1 MSYRHFLADDL
12 QAMPKRQRTE
22 FVQGL
27 SGIKSLFAIITSD
40 GSTVNIAPFNSIIHI
55 SSNPARIGYISRP
68 DNNHRHTLQNII
80 THQSFS
86 INSVREEDLEDV
98 VNCSENLPS
107 NYSEFE
113 KKHIQPTA
121 LNNKSIPALRHAD
134 VQIFCE
140 YEEHITIPSSQ
151 GILVIGR
158 IQEVIIREPLYNDE
172 HQEAWKDLALSQ
184 GIEHFYIKGKYRK
197 INYRH

>member
-40 GSTVNIAPFNSIIHI
+40 GNTVNIAPFNSIVHI

-80 THQSFS
+80 THQFFS
-86 INSVREEDLEDV
+86 INSIREEDLEDV

-107 NYSEFE
+107 DYSEFE
-113 KKHIQPTA
+113 MKHIQPTA
-121 LNNKSIPALRHAD
+121 LNNQSIPALRHAD
-134 VQIFCE
+134 VQIFCK

-151 GILVIGR
+151 GILVIGQ
-158 IQEVIIREPLYNDE
+158 IQEVLIRQPLYKNE

>member
-40 GSTVNIAPFNSIIHI
+40 GNTLNIAPFNSIVHI

-80 THQSFS
+80 AHQSFS

-98 VNCSENLPS
+98 VACSENLPS
-107 NYSEFE
+107 NHSEFE
-113 KKHIQPTA
+113 GKHIQPTNP
-121 LNNKSIPALRHAD
+121 NNLTIPALQCAD
-134 VQIFCE
+134 VQIFCQ

-158 IQEVIIREPLYNDE
+158 IQEVIIREPLYQGE
-172 HQEAWKDLALSQ
+172 HQEGWKDLALSQ
-184 GIEHFYIKGKYRK
+184 GLEHFYIKGKHRK
-197 INYRH
+197 ITYRH

>member
-12 QAMPKRQRTE
+12 QAMPKRRRTE

-40 GSTVNIAPFNSIIHI
+40 GDTLNIAPFNSIVHI

-68 DNNHRHTLQNII
+68 DNSHRHTLQNII
-80 THQSFS
+80 AHQSFS
-86 INSVREEDLEDV
+86 INSVREEDLEEV
-98 VNCSENLPS
+98 VACSENLPS
-107 NYSEFE
+107 NHSEFE
-113 KKHIQPTA
+113 GKHIQPTNP
-121 LNNKSIPALRHAD
+121 NNLPIPAVQHAD
-134 VQIFCE
+134 VQIFCH
-140 YEEHITIPSSQ
+140 YEEHIAIPSSQ

-158 IQEVIIREPLYNDE
+158 IQEVIIRETLYQGE

-184 GIEHFYIKGKYRK
+184 GLEHFYIKGKHRK
-197 INYRH
+197 ITYRH

>member
-1 MSYRHFLADDL
+1 MSYRHFLAEDL

-27 SGIKSLFAIITSD
+27 SGIKSLFAIITTN
-40 GSTVNIAPFNSIIHI
+40 GSTFNVAPFNSIVHI

-80 THQSFS
+80 AQQSFS
-86 INSVREEDLEDV
+86 INSVREKDLEDV
-98 VNCSENLPS
+98 VSCSENLPS
-107 NYSEFE
+107 DHSEFE
-113 KKHIQPTA
+113 GKSIRSTSYKEH
-121 LNNKSIPALRHAD
+121 SIPALQNAD

-151 GILVIGR
+151 GLLVIGR
-158 IQEVIIREPLYNDE
+158 IQEVLIREPIYQGE

-184 GIEHFYIKGKYRK
+184 GLEHFYVKGKYRK
-197 INYRH
+197 ITYRH

>member
-12 QAMPKRQRTE
+12 QAMPKRRRTE

-40 GSTVNIAPFNSIIHI
+40 GDTLNIAPFNSIVHI

-86 INSVREEDLEDV
+86 INSVREEDLEEV
-98 VNCSENLPS
+98 VTCSENLPS
-107 NYSEFE
+107 DHSEFKGKSIE
-113 KKHIQPTA
+113 PTA
-121 LNNKSIPALRHAD
+121 LNNNSIPALKHAD

-140 YEEHITIPSSQ
+140 YEEHVSIPSSQ

-158 IQEVIIREPLYNDE
+158 IREVIIREHLYHSE
-172 HQEAWKDLALSQ
+172 HQEAWKELALSQ
-184 GIEHFYIKGKYRK
+184 GLEHFYIKGKHHK
-197 INYRH
+197 ITYRH

>member
-1 MSYRHFLADDL
+1 MSYRHLQAEDL

-27 SGIKSLFAIITSD
+27 SGIRSLFAIVSSNGDTL
-40 GSTVNIAPFNSIIHI
+40 NIAPFNSIVHI

-68 DNNHRHTLQNII
+68 DNAHRHTLQNII
-80 THQSFS
+80 EKKSFS
-86 INSVREEDLEDV
+86 INSVSEDHLEDV
-98 VNCSENLPS
+98 VKCSEKLPS
-107 NYSEFE
+107 NQSEFE
-113 KKHIQPTA
+113 G
-121 LNNKSIPALRHAD
+121 KSIKPTDSRDYGVPGIDQAD

-140 YEEHITIPSSQ
+140 YEEHVKIPSSQ

-158 IQEVIIREPLYNDE
+158 IQEVIIREPLYQGE

-184 GIEHFYIKGKYRK
+184 GLEHFYIKGKHQK
-197 INYRH
+197 IKYHH